1 MYRKKIQLL
10 AETALLAAF
19 ITISGAF
26 KLPGLLPGTE
36 FQLSAPVA
44 VAVCGVFG
52 IRKYLAAGILSSAVG
67 LLLGTQNVFNVLIRH
82 DFPYRRRRYL
92 LFLWQQPLLLP
103 CFGPYCLFACQAQP
117 RVCCRQSRPA
127 ACRSG
132 RSRHALYRVVG
143 GAHRCCTQKSPGR
156 RHAFSLSALTGRP
169 FLELLPLR

>member
-52 IRKYLAAGILSSAVG
+52 IRKYLFQLLKRLRVSFIL
-67 LLLGTQNVFNVLIRH
+67 
-82 DFPYRRRRYL
+82 
-92 LFLWQQPLLLP
+92 
-103 CFGPYCLFACQAQP
+103 
-117 RVCCRQSRPA
+117 
-127 ACRSG
+127 
-132 RSRHALYRVVG
+132 
-143 GAHRCCTQKSPGR
+143 
-156 RHAFSLSALTGRP
+156 
-169 FLELLPLR
+169 

>member
-36 FQLSAPVA
+36 FQLSAPLA

-67 LLLGTQNVFNVLIRH
+67 LLLGTQNVFNVLIAMIFRIVVAVIYY
-82 DFPYRRRRYL
+82 FFGSSRFFYL
-92 LFLWQQPLLLP
+92 ASGPIASLLARLSLASVVGKAALPLV
-103 CFGPYCLFACQAQP
+103 AT
-117 RVCCRQSRPA
+117 A
-127 ACRSG
+127 APGMLYTALSAG
-132 RSRHALYRVVG
+132 LIAAALKKVLAAGTLSASRH
-143 GAHRCCTQKSPGR
+143 
-156 RHAFSLSALTGRP
+156 
-169 FLELLPLR
+169 